1 MLYHVNTEDVDDEC
15 TWRYTLTF
23 MYNSSSPINVCLM
36 QLGRIVNPL
45 LDTSKYHDMICT
57 NTTSLI
63 FYIIFHK
70 KMNPT
75 IYWYINE
82 LWVLI

>member
-45 LDTSKYHDMICT
+45 LDTL
-57 NTTSLI
+57 NTMMW
-63 FYIIFHK
+63 F
-70 KMNPT
+70 
-75 IYWYINE
+75 
-82 LWVLI
+82 VLTQQV